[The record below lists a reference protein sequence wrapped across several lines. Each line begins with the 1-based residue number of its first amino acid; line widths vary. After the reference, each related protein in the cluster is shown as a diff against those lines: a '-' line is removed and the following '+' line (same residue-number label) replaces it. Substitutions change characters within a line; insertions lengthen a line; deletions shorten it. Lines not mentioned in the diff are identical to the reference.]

1 MRWWRPLQMWSGVVI
16 AVAACGSDPGPP
28 LQPAPGLIY
37 AFPSDGQVDV
47 PLGARVVLTFS
58 DPVAEGAIAP
68 CSGTAAA
75 PVGAVCLVGPDGP
88 VPAVVQVIGGTAG
101 GRIVQLSGAALAPG
115 TTYAVYASAA
125 LAPTATNLPATGP
138 VLHFTTRTTRLRA
151 AAPALVAI
159 NGAAP
164 GAPDAVH
171 AFRPL
176 VETSTIR
183 LVFSQ
188 PLAPQTIALAPGAL
202 ELVDALGAA
211 VPARLAFDDIHVS
224 IDPVNDLV
232 AGAHYRLR
240 VGSALTD
247 VAGRP
252 VAPIEV
258 ALVPQQSRAGAP
270 VLETLRTRAA
280 GDHGAAAGHVG
291 ERANAIEI
299 DSPLI
304 GKASIAMQPSAM
316 AIELGDPTRD
326 GPLGFT
332 IRRGQRLAA
341 GSLDVQLGGAVPAGL
356 STGAITIELVSDGG
370 GRIYRNP
377 HQPVSQRPDAGSP
390 LVADLSFDLAVSAA
404 DPTGNAVLTQ
414 TVLGVQGSGV
424 VIADDGVLDIEAMIS
439 IDLDLLGIAHAPA
452 NLVLEL
458 ITDPATALAADTAPP
473 TLLATLPGGA
483 ADPVSTDA
491 VELVFSEPID
501 LDRARAGGIQL
512 AVDGG
517 AAVPST
523 IEGHGAALAIRPLAP
538 LLPGT
543 SYRVAL
549 ADLADLAGNPPS
561 QAIAVPPFTMPA
573 VAATPVPV
581 AVAAVHPGAPC
592 ALTGGGA
599 ATPGH
604 CLTSAGPDDD
614 YQPFTLGPDEPI
626 DVRFT
631 QPVAAGSV
639 ALGTACGT
647 GSVRVEEVDAGGAC
661 ARPVA
666 GTLRL
671 AGRALSFLPDA
682 AWRVGGH
689 YRLTL
694 VSGTDAT
701 CDAGEMCGGNAV
713 AASFSTLHRDA
724 DGLLVRS
731 DLVIDFTGAAAT
743 EGTAAMMQAAPIS
756 DVNGSGT
763 ADAGEPASDA
773 NRVALRITG
782 TGGIVT
788 AASFP
793 VPDCLPGTA
802 EPEAC
807 MALSA
812 AMSVEILPAA
822 HSCPLPGGGTA
833 ASCVPVVLSPQ
844 QVVSTSLP
852 LTATA
857 VDGNNTIHLDT
868 ITGPLVMRLREPSG
882 GPIQGYLIDD
892 AGTPTLV
899 AALELYLD
907 APDMRITLFEHDL
920 HAKPLSIAVRGP
932 LRFLPDGR
940 IAIAAANVADV
951 PITVNLHSGKLNG
964 SVTMVVPAGGLALQL
979 VSPPL
984 RRGVR

>member
-1 MRWWRPLQMWSGVVI
+1 MRRWWRRPLQMWFGVVV
-16 AVAACGSDPGPP
+16 AAAACGSDPGPP
-28 LQPAPGLIY
+28 LQPAPGLVY
-37 AFPSDGQVDV
+37 AFPSDGQLDV

-88 VPAVVQVIGGTAG
+88 VPAVVQVIGGT
-101 GRIVQLSGAALAPG
+101 IVQLSGAALAPG

-151 AAPALVAI
+151 AAPALVAV

-164 GAPDAVH
+164 GALDAVN

-188 PLAPQTIALAPGAL
+188 PLDPQTIALAPGAL

-224 IDPVNDLV
+224 IDPVDDLV

-270 VLETLRTRAA
+270 ILETLRTRAA

-291 ERANAIEI
+291 ETANAIEI

-304 GKASIAMQPSAM
+304 GEASIAMQPSAM

-356 STGAITIELVSDGG
+356 ATGAITIELVSDGG

-377 HQPVSQRPDAGSP
+377 HQPANQRPDAGSP

-458 ITDPATALAADTAPP
+458 ITDPSTALAADTAPP
-473 TLLATLPGGA
+473 TLLATLPGSA

-517 AAVPST
+517 AAVPSA
-523 IEGHGAALAIRPLAP
+523 IESHGAALAIHPLAP
-538 LLPGT
+538 LAPGT
-543 SYRVAL
+543 SYRIAL
-549 ADLADLAGNPPS
+549 ADIADLAGNLPS
-561 QAIAVPPFTMPA
+561 QAIDAPPFTMPA

-592 ALTGGGA
+592 ALTGGSA
-599 ATPGH
+599 TTPGH

-614 YQPFTLGPDEPI
+614 YQPFALGPDEAI

-631 QPVAAGSV
+631 QPLAAGSV

-671 AGRALSFLPDA
+671 VGRALSFIPDA
-682 AWRVGGH
+682 AWRVGSR

-694 VSGTDAT
+694 VSGPDAT
-701 CDAGEMCGGNAV
+701 CDAGELCGSNTV
-713 AASFSTLHRDA
+713 AASFSTLHRDTK
-724 DGLLVRS
+724 GVLVRS
-731 DLVIDFTGAAAT
+731 DLVIDFTGAARAEAT
-743 EGTAAMMQAAPIS
+743 SAVMQAAPIS

-763 ADAGEPASDA
+763 ADVGEPASDA

-793 VPDCLPGTA
+793 GVPDCLPGTA

-812 AMSVEILPAA
+812 AMSVAILPAA
-822 HSCPLPGGGTA
+822 HDCPLPGGGTA

-844 QVVSTSLP
+844 QVISTSLP

-857 VDGNNTIHLDT
+857 VDGNNTIHIDT

-882 GPIQGYLIDD
+882 GPIRGYLISDGG
-892 AGTPTLV
+892 APTLV
-899 AALELYLD
+899 AALDLYLD

-940 IAIAAANVADV
+940 IAIAVANVADV
-951 PITVNLHSGKLNG
+951 PITVNLHGGDLTGAVN
-964 SVTMVVPAGGLALQL
+964 MVVPAGGLALQL

-984 RRGVR
+984 RGGVR